1 MSMPS
6 VSPWRAGFN
15 PSFLKSTLND
25 SLMTSR
31 CDGRV
36 DCEDASDEE
45 ECKRAV
51 ILSSYNQVVLSL

>member
-1 MSMPS
+1 
-6 VSPWRAGFN
+6 
-15 PSFLKSTLND
+15 
-25 SLMTSR
+25 MTSR